1 MKNSKEN
8 EELLAMLLAEVRELK
23 ALISESGQVKNQENG
38 CKLLFD
44 FSKIQKQELMMCF
57 VELYERFAIL
67 GTKDHLQ
74 EFLSEQTN
82 LGTKS
87 SVDRLYNR
95 CMKARLRK

>member
-1 MKNSKEN
+1 M
-8 EELLAMLLAEVRELK
+8 LAILLAEVRELRTQVTG
-23 ALISESGQVKNQENG
+23 LGHVKNQEEG

-44 FSKIQKQELMMCF
+44 FSQIRKQEVMMCF

-74 EFLSEQTN
+74 TFLSEQTN
-82 LGTKS
+82 LGTKA

-95 CMKARLRK
+95 CMKLRLRK